1 MTKFIPKSEEPL
13 ENYSLHTAPKAYPVG
28 ETIALHLS
36 NKTFSDI
43 LAYLHKLRTHV
54 QDEQVANDIG
64 VLLNNLVNELTP
76 NEQTRLLSY
85 FLKVSPE
92 QATEFIAMQKRTP
105 EENS

>member
-1 MTKFIPKSEEPL
+1 MTKFIPKPEEPL
-13 ENYSLHTAPKAYPVG
+13 GNYSLHTAKETYQVG
-28 ETIALHLS
+28 ETITLHLS

-64 VLLNNLVNELTP
+64 VLLNDLVNELTP

-92 QATEFIAMQKRTP
+92 QATEFIAMQLRTP
-105 EENS
+105 EEN